1 MKGILTKKNSPWPN
15 TFQQLQRR
23 RYRDI
28 FGQYHK
34 VIGRKRRAIM
44 AMRRVGC
51 EPARASVA
59 LPDHRINAMAR
70 QHASGLVDHLLTAR
84 NHIAA
89 EWKRENDTRHAGR
102 TFAKNKQTIF

>member
-1 MKGILTKKNSPWPN
+1 MKGILTKQNSPWPN

-23 RYRDI
+23 RCRDI

-51 EPARASVA
+51 EPTRAPVA
-59 LPDHRINAMAR
+59 LPDDSINAMAR
-70 QHASGLVDHLLTAR
+70 QRAGGLVDHLLTAG

-89 EWKRENDTRHAGR
+89 ERKRENDTRHIER
-102 TFAKNKQTIF
+102 TFAKNKQTVF